1 MARER
6 TGALIVLERD
16 IGLRTFIESGVRLDS
31 HISRDLLLSIF
42 QPNTAMHDGAVIIQ
56 KERIAAAACFLPL
69 TVNPALSAEL
79 GTRHRAALGIT
90 EETDCLALV
99 VSEETGAISIAAAG
113 ELERGV
119 HHRAGGRAHRRA
131 FWRGEKSRARAS
143 PPACR
148 RQPFRNHATPGE
160 ANQLIR
166 LLTQHWGWKLFA
178 LAASF
183 AIWLNVA
190 SEPDLTA
197 IVVVPVEYSNFP
209 RDLEISST
217 IVDSVDLEAS
227 GPAPQMRN
235 LGEAKIPAVLDFSS
249 VTEPGERTF
258 TLTAKEIRL
267 PRGTATA
274 AHHSRAAAVPL

>member
-1 MARER
+1 MPAAFDIRIPHLTVTAVFDILAVAFLIYQLLEIVRGTRAAHILAGILTVFIVYQISVRAGLEVLRSLLASLVPYTAIAIIVLFQSEIRRTLARLGRKRLFGGYARSESTDEILLALASLSRNR

-99 VSEETGAISIAAAG
+99 VSEETGTISIALAG

-119 HHRAGGRAHRRA
+119 TTERVDARVAEHFGAAGKPRRTPP
-131 FWRGEKSRARAS
+131 R
-143 PPACR
+143 PPASSGD
-148 RQPFRNHATPGE
+148 AE
-160 ANQLIR
+160 AAQ
-166 LLTQHWGWKLFA
+166 A
-178 LAASF
+178 LARHA
-183 AIWLNVA
+183 
-190 SEPDLTA
+190 
-197 IVVVPVEYSNFP
+197 
-209 RDLEISST
+209 R
-217 IVDSVDLEAS
+217 
-227 GPAPQMRN
+227 
-235 LGEAKIPAVLDFSS
+235 
-249 VTEPGERTF
+249 
-258 TLTAKEIRL
+258 
-267 PRGTATA
+267 
-274 AHHSRAAAVPL
+274 